1 VIYFP
6 SAKEPGKVVP
16 FPFFSFDEDR
26 LKKVA
31 LQRLLGGIDEK
42 SYAGEIVQLFP
53 KDARLLSLTEQNGA
67 VTCNFS
73 KELRP
78 VAANPGN
85 AGALFNAITLTV
97 MQFGGV
103 SAVRIQCDGSDLFPP
118 DMRPPDLAT
127 AVLQPSA
134 PRLLNVIALKKSQ
147 VSPMEE
153 LDALFDRPVDI
164 KEFQFSTVDGSA
176 LSGDVFH
183 SMFDMAAVLK
193 PSDPGKLTGLTQV
206 KVRWK
211 VVDKTGRSAAGEGT
225 VTLDVKMHQD

>member
-1 VIYFP
+1 V
-6 SAKEPGKVVP
+6 
-16 FPFFSFDEDR
+16 
-26 LKKVA
+26 
-31 LQRLLGGIDEK
+31 
-42 SYAGEIVQLFP
+42 
-53 KDARLLSLTEQNGA
+53 
-67 VTCNFS
+67 
-73 KELRP
+73 RP
-78 VAANPGN
+78 AAANPGS

-103 SAVRIQCDGSDLFPP
+103 ATVRIQSEGSDLFPP
-118 DMRPPDLAT
+118 AMRPPDVAT

-134 PRLLNVIALKKSQ
+134 PRLLNVIAMKKSP
-147 VSPMEE
+147 VSPLEE

-164 KEFQFSTVDGSA
+164 KEFQFSSVDGTA

-193 PSDPGKLTGLTQV
+193 PSDPGKLTGLKQV

-211 VVDKTGRSAAGEGT
+211 VTDKAGRSAAGEGT